1 MPRLHSQHTVQGI
14 VFVLDRP
21 STLTTSAFRYVLLL
35 MLLSLSALA
44 SAQKAQP
51 TRPVKV
57 LRYFDPAN
65 NVHAMTT
72 DDDKEST
79 IRGTFQRESTLE
91 GTPESPFFYL
101 STMEFPGTMPLYRFR
116 APDGSQRFVSKPE
129 ERAVL
134 HAQGLQEIAK
144 PVYVYNRAV
153 EGASEIFRLEN
164 HEKGDLLYTTS
175 SVEKTYLI
183 ERGWTQ
189 LSSLGYTQSTSSS
202 GTGILWPTTV
212 KLEDADLALLASPPH
227 DGSSLVFTSVNEKL
241 AKVAVGTMLYA
252 PVKIGL
258 DAKGEMLL
266 REGIM
271 RRVTSVTRTGSGMVV
286 ETAQAKYRDIFH
298 DVHLFLDSRPVAWT
312 GKESG
317 KSVPVATPSS
327 TAGAQPKKKSFD
339 SLTNYHEPEY
349 LTHMLSA
356 TPQGSASASVSFN
369 QDLSYSLGNDNIN
382 VVNLSGSLG
391 AELTGEINY
400 SAGCSD
406 SIDLLFTSICDQ
418 FTVSGTVLFTPSASV
433 TATADVNIGANFSI
447 EKKVLEESR
456 TFEVEGVPVTVT
468 FDLFVGAS
476 IADQATAT
484 FSASALARG
493 TGGFSASLV
502 VPEVWD
508 SSASL
513 IGCPNTCPDG
523 FSCGASDQGY
533 SGSGPTCSVSATAD
547 ENFSFNPSNVEA
559 KVWVRPEVKAGP
571 GLDDLSASVTF
582 SLENAL
588 DFNFSTSQV
597 TGTYELTPAV
607 GYDVGACIWGINV
620 GYSGSTNLAELD
632 VPIFS
637 GGMPAAATQ
646 VPSTVGL
653 GTATLTGLVTPTD
666 LNTTAWFI
674 YATNPALTGA
684 AQTAPQSCVGL
695 ACNLSFPL
703 AGLTPATDYYY
714 ELVAKNQLGTTMG
727 GVMTFH
733 VPTTQ
738 TITFPNPGAQTYGVA
753 PFNLTATS
761 SSGLPVIY
769 TVTSGSAVVNGNL
782 LSIIGAGSVTIAA
795 NQPGNVDYVAANQV
809 SVTFMV
815 MPEAGN
821 FGSVAMKQSSPVL
834 PVSFVFTPG
843 TQAGSAAVLTQ
854 GATGKDYTGT
864 VTNNTGAAV
873 TVNVTFSPLAPG
885 PRPGAVV
892 VYDTATPP
900 NVLGSVMLSGV
911 GTGPQ
916 VIFPTATAQISM
928 GSAGDFIGPHG
939 VAVDGNGNVF
949 VAQYPPPGSGYGSM
963 TEVLGGG
970 SYNFVNS
977 LAAPVLQPNAVAVDA
992 AGNLFVADER
1002 SSQVFEIPAPNYTTS
1017 IPLGSGFLHPM
1028 GVALDMQSNVFVADA
1043 GNNLVKEIKATGG
1056 YTTVNPVAIASSPG
1070 GVVLDASG
1078 NLFVSDTGN
1087 NAVKEFFAPNYTTQQ
1102 TVGSG
1107 FSAPGGLA
1115 VDASGNVFVADAG
1128 NNAIKEIL
1136 AASGYTTVV
1145 MVGSGFSG
1153 PTGVA
1158 LDASGNVYVADTNN
1172 NAVKKLDFKDAPT
1185 LTFASTAVNL
1195 VSKDSP
1201 KILTV
1206 ANDGNAPMTFTNN
1219 PIVPF
1224 GFQTTSATTCPQPG
1238 GSSYG
1243 GTLAAGTS
1251 CSYVMSFIPTEPG
1264 SITGS
1269 LVLTDNHRN
1278 APAPHYVTQSI
1289 KLTGT
1294 GLLSAVLTATVT
1306 AADKT
1311 YDGTRAATITGCS
1324 LSGVLPSDEGFV
1336 ACSITS
1342 ATFGNSSA
1350 GNGKSV
1356 TAAVTL
1362 TGPAASHNT
1371 LATPNATTLANVR
1384 PVVLTVTAN
1393 NQMIPIGSTV
1403 PALTFTYSGF
1413 VNGESSSVVTKAP
1426 RCTTTATYKSVQG
1439 NYPITCSGGTAPNY
1453 SIHYVAG
1460 TLTVSLPAQFVSTQ
1474 FMLGN
1479 GFSSASG
1486 VAVDASGNVYIA
1498 DTGNNAVKELQF
1510 GQGYTMVILAT
1521 GFSSPTG
1528 VAVDRSGN
1536 LYVSDTGNNAVK
1548 QILAAGDYKT
1558 ISTLGSG
1565 FTSPTGVAV
1574 DGTGNVFVADSG
1586 NNAVK
1591 EILAAGGYTTVKT
1604 LGSGFS
1610 NPTGVALDGSGDVFV
1625 ADHGNSAV
1633 KEILPAGGY
1642 TTVHTV
1648 GSGLSSPYGV
1658 ALDANWNLYVTDT
1671 GNSVVK
1677 ELMAP
1682 AYTSVMTLGGGFG
1695 QAKGLALDATGNVF
1709 VAPGG
1714 NSPVQIIAYA
1724 PCFPSVS
1731 VGKSSLKFSYYF
1743 TFLMGGSITAP
1754 KVLTQGASGLDFAGA
1769 GTGTCTTNGASHV
1782 YQPGDSCTVDVIFT
1796 PKHPG
1801 LRVGSVQL
1809 TNAQGALVAT
1819 AQMSGTGKAPQV
1831 VFTSNSTSSA
1841 IGSGLL
1847 SPNAI
1852 AIDGNGNIFV
1862 ADTGNNAVKEVLAA
1876 GGYVSVKTL
1885 ASGFSSPTSVSVD
1898 GDANVFVAD
1907 TGNKLVKEIVSI
1919 GGYTKVKTLGG
1930 PFVQPTGVV
1939 ADGAGNVFV
1948 SDSGNST
1955 VYEILWG
1962 GLVTPLSSAFNQPT
1976 GLSVDSSGN
1985 VFVADT
1991 GNNAVKEIV
2000 AAGGYATV
2008 QTLGSGFSAPNGVAV
2023 DSSGNL
2029 YVADT
2034 GNNAL
2039 KLIVAP
2045 GGYATVNTLS
2055 SGLNGPTG
2063 VALNGSGDVF
2073 FSSHGN
2079 AFANQLPLSK
2089 PPALSFASTAI
2100 GSTSSAQTI
2109 TIENNGNAN
2118 LLPVFVGTTPIPT
2131 VPSGFVVT
2139 GGTCGAII
2147 KKGSTWLIPGASCT
2161 ISVAF
2166 APQAGQTGTL
2176 TGTVTFTDNHLN
2188 LNPATQSITVSGAVS
2203 P

>member
-1 MPRLHSQHTVQGI
+1 
-14 VFVLDRP
+14 
-21 STLTTSAFRYVLLL
+21 
-35 MLLSLSALA
+35 
-44 SAQKAQP
+44 
-51 TRPVKV
+51 
-57 LRYFDPAN
+57 
-65 NVHAMTT
+65 MTT

-79 IRGTFQRESTLE
+79 FRGAFQRESTLE

-101 STMEFPGTMPLYRFR
+101 STMRFPGTVPLYRFR

-129 ERAVL
+129 ERAAL
-134 HAQGLQEIAK
+134 HAQGMEEIAK
-144 PVYVYNRAV
+144 PVYVYNRPV

-202 GTGILWPTTV
+202 GTGILWPKTV
-212 KLEDADLALLASPPH
+212 KLEEADLALLDSPAG
-227 DGSSLVFTSVNEKL
+227 DGSRLSFAATNEKI
-241 AKVAVGTMLYA
+241 AKLAVGSMLYA
-252 PVKIGL
+252 PVKIGR
-258 DAKGEMLL
+258 DAKGNMLL
-266 REGIM
+266 RQGIM
-271 RRVTSVTRTGSGMVV
+271 RRVTSVTRNGSGLVV
-286 ETAQAKYRDIFH
+286 ETAQAKYRDLFH
-298 DVHLFLDSRPVAWT
+298 DVHLFLDSRPVGWT
-312 GKESG
+312 REESG
-317 KSVPVATPSS
+317 VSVAPLPGSLP
-327 TAGAQPKKKSFD
+327 AGAAPKKSFD
-339 SLTNYHEPEY
+339 SLTDYHEPEY
-349 LTHMLSA
+349 LSRTLTA

-369 QDLSYSLGNDNIN
+369 QDLSYSLGDSIN
-382 VVNLSGSLG
+382 VVDVSGSLG

-418 FTVSGTVLFTPSASV
+418 FTVSGTVLFTPSVSAS
-433 TATADVNIGANFSI
+433 ATANVNIGANFSI

-508 SSASL
+508 SSGSV
-513 IGCPNTCPDG
+513 IGCPNPCPDG
-523 FSCGASDQGY
+523 FSCGSPDQGY
-533 SGSGPTCSVSATAD
+533 SGSGPTCSVSASAN

-597 TGTYELTPAV
+597 TGTYELTPTV

-637 GGMPAAATQ
+637 GGMPAASTQ
-646 VPSTVGL
+646 LPSTVGL
-653 GTATLTGLVTPTD
+653 GTATLTGMVTPTD

-714 ELVAKNQLGTTMG
+714 ELVAKNRLGTTMG
-727 GVMTFH
+727 GVMMFH

-753 PFNLTATS
+753 PFNLNATS

-769 TVTSGSAVVNGNL
+769 TVTSGPAVVSGNTL
-782 LSIIGAGSVTIAA
+782 NIIGSGSVTIAA
-795 NQPGNVDYVAANQV
+795 NQPGNVDYVPANQV

-821 FGSVAMKQSSPVL
+821 FGSVAIKQSSPVL
-834 PVSFVFTPG
+834 AVSFVFAPG
-843 TQAGSAAVLTQ
+843 TQAGSVGVMTQ
-854 GATGKDYTGT
+854 GATGKDYTGI
-864 VTNNTGAAV
+864 VTSNTGAVV

-892 VYDTATPP
+892 VYDSASPP
-900 NVLGSVMLSGV
+900 NLLGSVTLSGA
-911 GTGPQ
+911 GIGPQ

-939 VAVDGNGNVF
+939 VAVAGNGNVF
-949 VAQYPPPGSGYGSM
+949 IGTYPPPGSGYGSLF
-963 TEVLGGG
+963 EVLGTG
-970 SYNFVNS
+970 SYNQVGGLGGS
-977 LAAPVLQPNAVAVDA
+977 VLQPNALAVDGAGNLYVADQRESQVLEILQPPPGAGYGSAIPLAGGNFLHPVGVAVDLQ
-992 AGNLFVADER
+992 G
-1002 SSQVFEIPAPNYTTS
+1002 
-1017 IPLGSGFLHPM
+1017 
-1028 GVALDMQSNVFVADA
+1028 NVFVADA
-1043 GNNLVKEIKATGG
+1043 GLNLVKEITASSGL
-1056 YTTVNPVAIASSPG
+1056 TTAKPVAIVSSPG
-1070 GVVLDASG
+1070 GVAVDPSG
-1078 NLFVSDTGN
+1078 NLFVSDTGD
-1087 NAVKEFFAPNYTTQQ
+1087 NAVIEFFAPNYTTQQ

-1107 FSAPGGLA
+1107 FSAPAGLA
-1115 VDASGNVFVADAG
+1115 VEASGNVFVADAG

-1136 AASGYTTVV
+1136 AASGYSHVV
-1145 MVGSGFSG
+1145 TVGSGFSG

-1158 LDASGNVYVADTNN
+1158 LDASGNLYVADTNN
-1172 NAVKKLDFKDAPT
+1172 NAVKKLDFKDAPI

-1206 ANDGNAPMTFTNN
+1206 ANDGNAPMMFTNN

-1251 CSYVMSFIPTEPG
+1251 CNYVMSFVPTEPG
-1264 SITGS
+1264 SISGS

-1278 APAPHYVTQSI
+1278 APGPHYVTQSI

-1324 LSGVLPSDEGFV
+1324 LNGVLPSDQGFIG
-1336 ACSITS
+1336 CSVTS
-1342 ATFGNSSA
+1342 ATFGNSA
-1350 GNGKSV
+1350 VGIGKTV
-1356 TAAVTL
+1356 TAAVVL

-1371 LATPNATTLANVR
+1371 LATPNATALANVM
-1384 PVVLTVTAN
+1384 PAVLTVAAS

-1426 RCTTTATYKSVQG
+1426 KCSTTATYKSVQG
-1439 NYPITCSGGTAPNY
+1439 NYPITCSGATAPNY

-1474 FMLGN
+1474 FMLGS

-1486 VAVDASGNVYIA
+1486 VAVDASGNVYVA
-1498 DTGNNAVKELQF
+1498 DTGNNAVKEILF
-1510 GQGYTMVILAT
+1510 AQGYTMITLAT
-1521 GFSSPTG
+1521 GFSSPSG
-1528 VAVDRSGN
+1528 VAVDLSGN

-1548 QILAAGDYKT
+1548 EILAAGGYKT
-1558 ISTLGSG
+1558 INTLGSG
-1565 FTSPTGVAV
+1565 FASPTGVAV
-1574 DGTGNVFVADSG
+1574 DGTGNVYVADSG

-1591 EILAAGGYTTVKT
+1591 EIQAAGGYTTVKT
-1604 LGSGFS
+1604 LGNGF
-1610 NPTGVALDGSGDVFV
+1610 NDPTGVALDGSGDVFV

-1642 TTVHTV
+1642 TTVNTV
-1648 GSGLSSPYGV
+1648 GSGLNSPYGV
-1658 ALDANWNLYVTDT
+1658 ALDANWNVYVTDT

-1677 ELMAP
+1677 EMMAP
-1682 AYTSVMTLGGGFG
+1682 AYTSVMTLGGGFN

-1709 VAPGG
+1709 VTPGG
-1714 NSPVQIIAYA
+1714 NNPVQVIAYA

-1754 KVLTQGASGLDFAGA
+1754 KVLTQGASSLDFAGA

-1782 YQPGDSCTVDVIFT
+1782 YQPGDSCAVDVIFT

-1801 LRVGSVQL
+1801 LRLGSVQL

-1831 VFTSNSTSSA
+1831 VFTSNTTPST
-1841 IGSGLL
+1841 IGSGLQ

-1876 GGYVSVKTL
+1876 GGYVTVKTL

-1919 GGYTKVKTLGG
+1919 GGYTKVKTLAG
-1930 PFVQPTGVV
+1930 PFVKPTGVV
-1939 ADGAGNVFV
+1939 VDGAGNVFV
-1948 SDSGNST
+1948 SDSGSST

-1985 VFVADT
+1985 IFVADT

-2008 QTLGSGFSAPNGVAV
+2008 QTLGSGFSSPNGVAV
-2023 DSSGNL
+2023 DASGNL

-2039 KLIVAP
+2039 KLIAAP
-2045 GGYATVNTLS
+2045 GGYATVNTVLS
-2055 SGLNGPTG
+2055 SLNGPTG

-2073 FSSHGN
+2073 FSSQGN
-2079 AFANQLPLSK
+2079 VFANELPLSK
-2089 PPALSFASTAI
+2089 PPALSFGPTAI
-2100 GSTSSAQTI
+2100 GSTSTAQTI

-2118 LLPVFVGTTPIPT
+2118 LLPVFVGTASVPT
-2131 VPSGFVVT
+2131 VSSGFVIT
-2139 GGTCGAII
+2139 GGTCVSMI
-2147 KKGSTWLIPGASCT
+2147 KKGSTWLTPGASCT
-2161 ISVAF
+2161 LAVAF
-2166 APQAGQTGTL
+2166 APRAGQTGTV
-2176 TGTVTFTDNHLN
+2176 TGNVTFSDTHLN
-2188 LNPATQSITVSGAVS
+2188 LNPATQSIALSGAVS